1 MENNKVAI
9 NEFVE
14 QFIENYTPE
23 IIKDD
28 VIGFYNDAFLLLQ
41 HFYSLDNFDTETE
54 AFYVQFIN
62 HIIENEQLLKE
73 YSNFDFGSI
82 KTLASLQKN
91 TDFKSLAPIY
101 TPYSFTET
109 EETIDQIFE
118 ELKTVKEFH
127 KELKEE
133 IAYLLDE
140 YKFHLE
146 HLKENMQY
154 NFYTYE
160 ELEETNSFDLDEK
173 IEELQQEKQKFI
185 QKYNDKLAK
194 KK

>member
-1 MENNKVAI
+1 MKNNNKAI

-14 QFIENYTPE
+14 QFIENYTSE

-28 VIGFYNDAFLLLQ
+28 VVGFYNDAFLLLQ
-41 HFYSLDNFDTETE
+41 HFYTLKDFDAETE
-54 AFYVQFIN
+54 SFYAEFIN
-62 HIIENEQLLKE
+62 HIIKNEKILKE

-82 KTLASLQKN
+82 KTLQSLKKS
-91 TDFKSLAPIY
+91 TDFKSLTPIY

-118 ELKTVKEFH
+118 ELKVVKEFK
-127 KELKEE
+127 KELKDE

-140 YKFHLE
+140 YQFHID

-160 ELEETNSFDLDEK
+160 ELDNVEPFNLDEK
-173 IEELQQEKQKFI
+173 ADELKSEKLKFV
-185 QKYNDKLAK
+185 QSWNDKLTK
-194 KK
+194 K

>member
-28 VIGFYNDAFLLLQ
+28 VVGFYNDAFLLLQ

-91 TDFKSLAPIY
+91 TDFKSLTPIY

-109 EETIDQIFE
+109 EETIDQIVE
-118 ELKTVKEFH
+118 ELKVVKEFK

-133 IAYLLDE
+133 INYLLDE
-140 YKFHLE
+140 YRFHLD

-160 ELEETNSFDLDEK
+160 ELDGVEPFNLDEK
-173 IEELQQEKQKFI
+173 IEELRTEKLKFVQKC
-185 QKYNDKLAK
+185 ND
-194 KK
+194 